1 MTEESNSAAENTNDA
16 TAVGSGESTGAT
28 GAAAVTVQQTANPV
42 GGESLFAKAEGDE
55 VDEPSGSAE
64 GQPPERTAESGEQGQ
79 QGQESQS
86 GEPEGHPEQYEDFK
100 VPEGYELG
108 RGVSD
113 SFKGVAKEL
122 GLTQTQAQSLVDAM
136 TPALAKRQAEELQAV
151 NDGFVNRTM
160 SDPEIG
166 GTKWQTAQRDVARI
180 RDMFGKGADGKM
192 DPDVAEFLN
201 SPMGNH
207 PGILKLFARAGRAFG
222 EGGFPRGRAD
232 NGGQILASDIYPNT
246 RINKR

>member
-1 MTEESNSAAENTNDA
+1 MTEENSTAENTNDA

-28 GAAAVTVQQTANPV
+28 GAEVTAQQAENPA
-42 GGESLFAKAEGDE
+42 GGESLFAKAHGDE
-55 VDEPSGSAE
+55 VDNPSGSAQ
-64 GQPPERTAESGEQGQ
+64 GQQPEKAAGPGQQDQ
-79 QGQESQS
+79 QGQETQKE
-86 GEPEGHPEQYEDFK
+86 EPEGPPEKYEDFK

-108 RGVSD
+108 QGVSD

-136 TPALAKRQAEELQAV
+136 TPALAKRQAEELRAV
-151 NDGFVNRTM
+151 NEGFVNRSM

-166 GTKWQTAQRDVARI
+166 GAKWTTAQRDVARI
-180 RDMFGKGADGKM
+180 RDMFGRGADGKM